1 MFYAKNLPG
10 WERGLRVLAGALM
23 FACGLFGLAGLMIG
37 YLIAASGVVTM
48 LTGFFGFCPMCAVA
62 GRKLPAPK

>member
-23 FACGLFGLAGLMIG
+23 FACGLFAWR
-37 YLIAASGVVTM
+37 A
-48 LTGFFGFCPMCAVA
+48 
-62 GRKLPAPK
+62 